1 MGDPVSVTFIPLTN
15 PSVPSIEI
23 VLTRSSPRCC
33 WHSSTTRVPSPLVT
47 SRESRMFGN
56 LVPGSSNATSTTGP
70 ITWVILPMFAMDC
83 DSYDLNDLNE
93 MLILDCD
100 FCDFNDL
107 NKMLILDC
115 DSCDL
120 NDLNKMLILDCDFL

>member
-1 MGDPVSVTFIPLTN
+1 MPLTS
-15 PSVPSIEI
+15 PSVPSIEM

-33 WHSSTTRVPSPLVT
+33 WHSRTTRVPSPLVT
-47 SRESRMFGN
+47 SRESRMLGS

-70 ITWVILPMFAMDC
+70 ITCVILPMFAMDC

-93 MLILDCD
+93 MLIS
-100 FCDFNDL
+100 
-107 NKMLILDC
+107 DC

-120 NDLNKMLILDCDFL
+120 NDLVKGLIPDCD